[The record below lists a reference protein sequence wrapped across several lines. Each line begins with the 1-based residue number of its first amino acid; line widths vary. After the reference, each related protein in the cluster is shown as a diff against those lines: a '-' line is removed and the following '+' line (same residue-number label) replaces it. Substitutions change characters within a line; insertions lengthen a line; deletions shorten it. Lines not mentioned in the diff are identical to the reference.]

1 LARLADLSKECAA
14 RPLMA
19 IQMVERKRIRRRIAY
34 FSMEIGLDPAIPT
47 YSGGL
52 GMLAGDTVRSAADL
66 GIPMVAVALLH
77 RRGYFFQRLD
87 ASGWQREEPALW
99 VIEDFFEP
107 LAERVT
113 VSIEGRPVQLRA
125 WRRDVIGHSNYN
137 VPVILLDSDLPENS
151 EYDRT
156 LTHYLYG
163 GDGRYRLCQEAI
175 LGIGG
180 LRMLRAL
187 GYEHIERFHMNEG
200 HAALLALELL
210 DDQMKTAD
218 RGSARAEDID
228 AVRQQCVFTTHTPV
242 PAGHDKFPLD
252 QVRHVLGEKPALQH
266 RELYESDGA
275 LNMTFLALNLSRYV
289 NGVAKRHADVAS
301 QMFAPYTVD
310 AITNGVHAATWT
322 SKPFADLFDRY
333 IPDWPKDSF
342 SLRYAE
348 AIPRTEIWHAH
359 EKAKSRLVYYVNRNA
374 NAGMDEDV
382 FTIGFARR
390 AATYKRAGLLFSDIE
405 RLKRIAAKAGAF
417 QIVYAGKAHPHDTQ
431 AKELI
436 QGVYRAREEL
446 NSVIRVTYV
455 ENYDMELGQL
465 LTSGVDLWLNN
476 PQPPLE
482 ASGTSGMKAALNGI
496 PSLSTLDGWW
506 IEGCIEGVTGWAIG
520 DDRRGAHVER
530 NDAKDAESLYSKL
543 ESVIL
548 PMYYNDRQRF
558 MEIMAQCI
566 SINGSFFNTERMMHE
581 YVLKAYFR

>member
-1 LARLADLSKECAA
+1 
-14 RPLMA
+14 
-19 IQMVERKRIRRRIAY
+19 MVERKRIRRRIAY

-66 GIPMVAVALLH
+66 GLPMVAVALLH

-87 ASGWQREEPALW
+87 PTGWQQEEPALW
-99 VIEDFFEP
+99 VVEDFFEP

-113 VSIEGRPVQLRA
+113 VSIEGRTVQLRA
-125 WRRDVIGHSNYN
+125 WRRDVVGHSTYN

-151 EYDRT
+151 DYDRT

-163 GDGRYRLCQEAI
+163 GDGRYRLCQEVI

-187 GYEHIERFHMNEG
+187 AYEQIERFHMNEG

-210 DDQMKTAD
+210 DDQLKS
-218 RGSARAEDID
+218 GGHQSATAEDIE

-242 PAGHDKFPLD
+242 PAGHDKFPLE
-252 QVRHVLGEKPALQH
+252 QVHRVLGDKPALRE
-266 RELYESDGA
+266 RELFESEGS

-310 AITNGVHAATWT
+310 AITNGVHAFTWT
-322 SKPFADLFDRY
+322 CKPIAKLFDKY
-333 IPDWPKDSF
+333 VPGWPKDSF
-342 SLRYAE
+342 SLRYAQ
-348 AIPRTEIWHAH
+348 AIPPEEIWRAH
-359 EKAKSRLVYYVNRNA
+359 EEAKTRLIYYVNRNA
-374 NAGMDEDV
+374 NAGMDDEV

-417 QIVYAGKAHPHDTQ
+417 QIIYAGKAHPHDIQ

-436 QGVYRAREEL
+436 QGVFRAREEL
-446 NSVIRVTYV
+446 NSVIRVAYV

-506 IEGCIEGVTGWAIG
+506 IEGWIEGVTGWAIG
-520 DDRRGAHVER
+520 EDRRGAHVTR
-530 NDAKDAESLYSKL
+530 DDAKDADSLYSKL
-543 ESVIL
+543 ENVIL
-548 PMYYNDRQRF
+548 PMFYNERSKF
-558 MEIMAQCI
+558 MEIMGQCI